1 MPTSTRY
8 AGGYKHIREQGI
20 EALTTAV
27 HLEYHRSAGFH
38 DVLRI
43 WTRCTGI
50 RGARFRY
57 EYRVELDGELVAE
70 AYTTHATVDRATY
83 RPTRVPA
90 WLVEAITRAEATPA
104 AAKASSGQA
113 WSGQAWS
120 GLVRPVAPPPAS
132 ASSSSAAASCRR
144 GRRSSRR
151 RSGSSRPSRT

>member
-1 MPTSTRY
+1 MEGFSFAHDVRVRFAETDAQGIAHHASFVVWLEEARVAYLDAY

-57 EYRVELDGELVAE
+57 EYRVELDGELVADGVHDPRDGRPRDLP
-70 AYTTHATVDRATY
+70 ADARA
-83 RPTRVPA
+83 RVAGRGDTR
-90 WLVEAITRAEATPA
+90 
-104 AAKASSGQA
+104 
-113 WSGQAWS
+113 
-120 GLVRPVAPPPAS
+120 
-132 ASSSSAAASCRR
+132 
-144 GRRSSRR
+144 
-151 RSGSSRPSRT
+151 GSM